1 MQNARSTDGE
11 VVAGRGSLQR
21 EGKERE
27 DFTVADLT
35 SCQRQKDPWPANLSY
50 FLGLSQKG
58 AWTLTE
64 GCQKSFGDELKFGVY
79 RAM

>member
-11 VVAGRGSLQR
+11 VVAGRGSLQG
-21 EGKERE
+21 EERE

-35 SCQRQKDPWPANLSY
+35 SCQRQMDPWPANLSY
-50 FLGLSQKG
+50 FLGSSQKG
-58 AWTLTE
+58 VWTLTK
-64 GCQKSFGDELKFGVY
+64 GCQKSFGNELKFGVY